1 MDSTYLKDVI
11 VKVGGVKKIADLCG
25 ITPRAVYKWIK
36 AERLPRTDYTGE
48 TDYAGVLISEAQK
61 RGVEISR
68 DSLLKKA
75 A

>member
-1 MDSTYLKDVI
+1 MNSTYLRDVI
-11 VKVGGVKKIADLCG
+11 FKIGGVKKAADLCG

-48 TDYAGVLISEAQK
+48 TNYAELLITEAKKQGLK
-61 RGVEISR
+61 ISR